1 MSQARLTEPGIKAW
15 ISHVL
20 RHQREKQDKVTNA
33 WFNLIMLATLVL
45 TLAGGLSYRYKAS
58 KDPAMR
64 ERQEQQRKQYIID
77 KLQRLAAVQS
87 NNGMI
92 TTLPTFDTFAG
103 A

>member
-20 RHQREKQDKVTNA
+20 RSQREKQDKVTNA
-33 WFNLIMLATLVL
+33 WFNLVMLATLVF
-45 TLAGGLSYRYKAS
+45 TLGAGLSYRYRTS
-58 KDPAMR
+58 KDPAIR

-87 NNGMI
+87 RNGMI
-92 TTLPTFDTFAG
+92 TTLPTFDTFVG

>member
-1 MSQARLTEPGIKAW
+1 MAQARLTEPGIKAW

-45 TLAGGLSYRYKAS
+45 TIGAGLCYRYRTS
-58 KDPAMR
+58 KDPAIQ
-64 ERQEQQRKQYIID
+64 ERHEQQRKQYIID

-87 NNGMI
+87 RNGMI